1 MPTQSPAGLIARHVY
16 ATRSQWNAR
25 QILNPSSQDLK
36 PSSNLCLWS
45 PCLSRVIK
53 ILAFLH
59 EHSVCPFAKYPSTC
73 TDHSK
78 SSTLQSWSKL
88 SMRQKPKTT
97 TANTCICRIQSSHR
111 NRKMSNHCRDDHIK
125 LRNPE
130 PWVFLHR
137 ALDPTRSLRKA
148 LSPKPEALNT

>member
-1 MPTQSPAGLIARHVY
+1 MNILSVLSRN
-16 ATRSQWNAR
+16 TRVRALTI
-25 QILNPSSQDLK
+25 QILNLTK
-36 PSSNLCLWS
+36 L
-45 PCLSRVIK
+45 
-53 ILAFLH
+53 
-59 EHSVCPFAKYPSTC
+59 EE
-73 TDHSK
+73 
-78 SSTLQSWSKL
+78 KL

-97 TANTCICRIQSSHR
+97 TANTCTCRIQSSHG